1 MRLTTFM
8 LGVWTII
15 FLHEY
20 ASAQS
25 ASASAVPAP
34 ASLKCGEMNKF
45 YEAKQLI
52 EHTLNRPPGTEPVP
66 SVLTAAAANLFK
78 PETTPTTVNQD
89 QAKSNIRVAAGTW
102 IPVTIAHPAD
112 IGQDIWNSIY
122 TLGAARTEEKTKDN
136 QYDYAAIGAYITD
149 RRSDQHVLSVKVP
162 DVTTAFGQ
170 EWQLVAVA
178 CNGKTDQLLGYG
190 VVHAYVTNQAL
201 AWIVSL
207 CALAF
212 FWFSVTF
219 AVSQLNAAK
228 LERVWQTAHPTT
240 SGRTYRQRLWMFA
253 NAANPV
259 FISQDSLGYG
269 SISRFQVLLFTTVVG
284 LVLLYIF
291 IVSRALS
298 PISESIL
305 LLLGISLTGGVLG
318 RAIPS
323 EWAALSPQSRLL
335 LLGEHI
341 LRVRRDKPRL
351 SDLVETQGEIDVAKV
366 QALLFTGLVAITIL
380 LEGLGGLGDFAIP
393 QQYIYILGLSQTAYV
408 VSTWALPADTR
419 KRIEQDL
426 DQLRKAAAN
435 LRGSPTDERALNQF
449 NQAKQAASST
459 LGETYLERFDAEKF
473 NSLTPNQL

>member
-1 MRLTTFM
+1 MRLSTVM
-8 LGVWTII
+8 VGLVTITI
-15 FLHEY
+15 SVLPKY
-20 ASAQS
+20 ASAQN
-25 ASASAVPAP
+25 APAP
-34 ASLKCGEMNKF
+34 APVSLKCGEMNQF
-45 YEAKQLI
+45 YNAEQLI
-52 EHTLNRPPGTEPVP
+52 VHTLNRPPGTEPVP
-66 SVLTAAAANLFK
+66 SVLTAAAGNLFK
-78 PETTPTTVNQD
+78 PETASTTVNQD
-89 QAKSNIRVAAGTW
+89 QAKINVRVAAGTW
-102 IPVTIAHPAD
+102 IPVTITHPAD
-112 IGQDIWNSIY
+112 IGQDTWNAVY
-122 TLGAARTEEKTKDN
+122 TLGAARTEEKTRDDK
-136 QYDYAAIGAYITD
+136 YDYAAIGAYITD
-149 RRSDQHVLSVKVP
+149 RGSNRHVLSVRVP
-162 DVTTAFGQ
+162 DVTTTFGQ

-178 CNGKTDQLLGYG
+178 CDGKTDQLLGYG
-190 VVHAYVTNQAL
+190 VVHAHVTNQTL

-212 FWFSVTF
+212 FWFSVTV
-219 AVSQLNAAK
+219 AVLQLNAAK
-228 LERVWQTAHPTT
+228 LQRVWQAAHSTIAEPT
-240 SGRTYRQRLWMFA
+240 YQQRLWTFA
-253 NAANPV
+253 SAANPV

-323 EWAALSPQSRLL
+323 EWAALSPQSRRL

-435 LRGSPTDERALNQF
+435 LRGSPTDEQALNQF

-473 NSLTPNQL
+473 NGLTPNQI